1 MTDRLGWLSVS
12 VIIAE
17 NRLAVYRKGWISSHA
32 NGLVRP
38 MALEYD
44 FENSIGFWLI
54 TGSQA
59 YQRAVNDELAPQGIT
74 YRQCQVLALLS
85 LLGPISQAELAQKME
100 VEPPTLVGILDRM
113 ERDGWIRRE
122 ACPEDRRRKLVHP
135 TKAAEP
141 VWNRITA
148 TARRVRQRATKGLTA
163 AQLGQLKEMLEIVRH
178 NLETNAAATENN
190 G

>member
-1 MTDRLGWLSVS
+1 MVG
-12 VIIAE
+12 
-17 NRLAVYRKGWISSHA
+17 
-32 NGLVRP
+32 RP
-38 MALEYD
+38 MPLEYD

-54 TGSQA
+54 MASQA

-74 YRQCQVLALLS
+74 YRQCQVLAFLS
-85 LLGPISQAELAQKME
+85 MCGPISQAELAQKME

-113 ERDGWIRRE
+113 ERDGWIHRE

-135 TKAAEP
+135 TNAAEP

-148 TARRVRQRATKGLTA
+148 SARRVRGRATKGLSP
-163 AQLGQLKEMLEIVRH
+163 AQLGQLKEMLELVRH
-178 NLETNAAATENN
+178 NLETRPATTENN

>member
-1 MTDRLGWLSVS
+1 
-12 VIIAE
+12 
-17 NRLAVYRKGWISSHA
+17 
-32 NGLVRP
+32 

-44 FENSIGFWLI
+44 FENSIGCWLI
-54 TGSQA
+54 TSSQA

-74 YRQCQVLALLS
+74 FRQCQVLALLS
-85 LLGPISQAELAQKME
+85 MFGPISQAELAQKME

-141 VWNRITA
+141 VWNKITA
-148 TARRVRQRATKGLTA
+148 AARRVRQRAIKGLTA
-163 AQLGQLKEMLEIVRH
+163 SQIGQLKETLDVVRR
-178 NLETNAAATENN
+178 NLETISEATENN
-190 G
+190 NG

>member
-1 MTDRLGWLSVS
+1 M
-12 VIIAE
+12 
-17 NRLAVYRKGWISSHA
+17 
-32 NGLVRP
+32 P
-38 MALEYD
+38 LEYD

-85 LLGPISQAELAQKME
+85 LGGPSSQADLAQKME

-122 ACPEDRRRKLVHP
+122 CCAEDRRRKLVHP
-135 TKAAEP
+135 TKSAEP
-141 VWNRITA
+141 VWNKITA
-148 TARRVRQRATKGLTA
+148 AARRVRQRATKGLTSS
-163 AQLGQLKEMLEIVRH
+163 QVEQLKELLGVVRN
-178 NLETNAAATENN
+178 NLEASPAALENN